1 MKVRAMYMHKVV
13 QQGTGSSTLPK
24 GGNVTE
30 LVIVRPVHFH
40 PGREEEALTWARE
53 TEDIRRQ
60 YGMRHQWVLRG
71 IVDSMDCQMIQVW
84 ESEDAYQR
92 WRQSD
97 DRKRLVRERTR
108 FASNDPTKHYRAL

>member
-1 MKVRAMYMHKVV
+1 MQMHKVV
-13 QQGTGSSTLPK
+13 QQGRDSLTAPN
-24 GGNVTE
+24 GGDVNE

-40 PGREEEALTWARE
+40 PGRQEEAVAWARE
-53 TEDIRRQ
+53 TEEIRRR

-71 IVDSMDCQMIQVW
+71 VVDAMDCQMIQVW
-84 ESEDAYQR
+84 ESEEAYQR

-97 DRKRLVRERTR
+97 DRKRLVHERAR